1 MARRLNQST
10 LKEVNPEYSLEGLML
25 KLKLQYFGHMMQTD
39 SWEKALML
47 VKLESWRRRGWQRMR
62 WFDDITDSMAMSRSK
77 LWEKVKDREARH
89 TAVHR
94 VTKSRT
100 CPSNWNKILTRV
112 SFSVLLVQLFLLQC
126 FLYQDLLTPTLMY
139 DFPSHSKSMY
149 DFSFFPILDFMA
161 CHFSNT
167 LFHTS
172 YSGSSTFAC
181 NLGWTW
187 LSAGIQVAEVCCK
200 FHNKADLNYKF
211 IASNLKWAL

>member
-1 MARRLNQST
+1 
-10 LKEVNPEYSLEGLML
+10 
-25 KLKLQYFGHMMQTD
+25 MQTD

-62 WFDDITDSMAMSRSK
+62 WFDDITDSMAMSLSK

-89 TAVHR
+89 AAVHR
-94 VTKSRT
+94 VTKSQT

-126 FLYQDLLTPTLMY
+126 FLYQDLLTPILMY

-172 YSGSSTFAC
+172 NSGSSTFAC
-181 NLGWTW
+181 QPWMNLVICWHSSSWG
-187 LSAGIQVAEVCCK
+187 L
-200 FHNKADLNYKF
+200 L
-211 IASNLKWAL
+211 